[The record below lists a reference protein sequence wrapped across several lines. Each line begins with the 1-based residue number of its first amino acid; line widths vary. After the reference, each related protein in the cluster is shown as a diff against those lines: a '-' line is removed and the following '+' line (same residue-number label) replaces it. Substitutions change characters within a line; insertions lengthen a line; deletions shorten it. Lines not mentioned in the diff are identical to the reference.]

1 MGVKGLVF
9 GGITD
14 SKCIDGKMV
23 HKLMKEIN
31 TSKIDVTFHKAFD
44 QVSNLVEAY
53 DQLSSFG
60 INRVL
65 TQGGSKSIIQN
76 LDILSQLIN

>member
-14 SKCIDGKMV
+14 SKCIDDKMV
-23 HKLMKEIN
+23 HRLIMEIN

-44 QVSNLVEAY
+44 QVSNVVEAY
-53 DQLSSFG
+53 DQLSSFE
-60 INRVL
+60 INRIL
-65 TQGGSKSIIQN
+65 TQGGSKPII
-76 LDILSQLIN
+76 